1 MYLKRKIE
9 EEVLLLKIRHG
20 DQEAFAVL
28 YDSYVDQLYRF
39 VSFRVRTQE
48 VAQDLTSDLF
58 LKVWQYLTKPEGGG
72 IRNLRAYLYQVAR
85 NLIADHYRS
94 QQNTLPLDEALHVT
108 DVSQGRALSPE
119 HRVSLQEIEVALTRL
134 KPEWQEV
141 VILAYV
147 EGLRPQEI
155 ATIIGKTG
163 AATRVILH
171 RALQELKNV
180 LSTTE

>member
-1 MYLKRKIE
+1 MYLKRKLE

-20 DQEAFAVL
+20 DQEAFAAL

-39 VSFRVRTQE
+39 VSFRVRTAE
-48 VAQDLTSDLF
+48 LAQDITSDLF
-58 LKVWQYLTKPEGGG
+58 LKLWQHLTRDQGKA
-72 IRNLRAYLYQVAR
+72 ISNLRAYLYQVAR

-94 QQNTLPLDEALHVT
+94 EQKTLPLDEALQ
-108 DVSQGRALSPE
+108 VSDLSLPRSLSPE
-119 HRVSLQEIEVALTRL
+119 HRVSLQEIEQALTKL
-134 KPEWQEV
+134 KEEWQEV

-147 EGLRPQEI
+147 EGLKPHEI
-155 ATIIGKTG
+155 ASIIGKTP

-180 LSTTE
+180 LNVSE